1 MNSLVWII
9 QILLAGLYLYSGTCK
24 SLLSQQALVAV
35 GQTGAEAVSMRV
47 TRFIGVIEI
56 LGAAG
61 LILPMALNVMP
72 KLTPLSAVGFS
83 IIMILAARLHYHRH
97 ETKNVVFNIL
107 LFFLCALVAW
117 YRF

>member
-1 MNSLVWII
+1 MNTLVWII

-24 SLLSQQALVAV
+24 SLLSQQALVAI
-35 GQTGAEAVSMRV
+35 GQTAPEAISMQL

-61 LILPMALNVMP
+61 LILPMALGIMT
-72 KLTPLSAVGFS
+72 KLTPLSAVGFA
-83 IIMILAARLHYHRH
+83 IVMILAARLHYHRH